1 MKRIGVFII
10 LITMAILLFVKGLP
24 MQANFFLGAFGFGL
38 GIVLI
43 GISGVKHFDD
53 M

>member
-1 MKRIGVFII
+1 MKKVGVLII
-10 LITMAILLFVKGLP
+10 LVTMAILLFVKGLP
-24 MQANFFLGAFGFGL
+24 MQAKFFLGAFGFGL

-43 GISGVKHFDD
+43 GISGVKHFED